1 MTPGTPGS
9 DVFGV
14 NALHPGWL
22 GTDPEGLH
30 SPAAE
35 GVLLPAEFV
44 PFSCQGKLRGSQ
56 VGEFLV
62 DVMSKGA
69 ELRVHAGAKAKHGI
83 PAQEK
88 THTRRRQD
96 ARQQ

>member
-1 MTPGTPGS
+1 M
-9 DVFGV
+9 FGV
-14 NALHPGWL
+14 NALHPVCL

-35 GVLLPAEFV
+35 GILLPTEFI

-56 VGEFLV
+56 LGQFLV
-62 DVMSKGA
+62 NVMSKGA

-83 PAQEK
+83 PAKKNTYE
-88 THTRRRQD
+88 TQD
-96 ARQQ
+96 VWRCTV